1 MGGDPS
7 RQDGRAERAR
17 EMGSLVLRLLVASPR
32 PEPVWL
38 GGPGDSWGRCL
49 SAGQAA
55 GPPVAQS
62 QPGSRHRVIPSA
74 LRTQGLCREAWGRGG
89 GARGCS

>member
-32 PEPVWL
+32 PEPV
-38 GGPGDSWGRCL
+38 
-49 SAGQAA
+49 
-55 GPPVAQS
+55 
-62 QPGSRHRVIPSA
+62 
-74 LRTQGLCREAWGRGG
+74 
-89 GARGCS
+89 